1 MDQKTLFL
9 NTSPTRLFLKAALP
23 GSVGMLASS
32 LYQLLDGIFVGQIL
46 GNEAFAALNL
56 VMPFVI
62 INFAISDLIGVGS
75 AVPISVR
82 LGEKRPE
89 EANNIFTIACLL
101 IFGQGIV
108 VGGALFLLA
117 PTLLHLMGAE
127 GALAAMA
134 VQYLRVYAVCS
145 PIVGCVFASDNFLRI
160 CGQIRTSMMLN
171 VLMSVLCVVFEFFFL
186 AVLRIGI
193 RGAALGTC
201 LSMMVCAFL
210 AMLPFFRGKM
220 ALKFVRPK
228 FSRRILGQ
236 IVSCGCPTFLNNIA
250 GRVTSII
257 MNMVLLQLGGASA
270 VSVYGILM
278 YADGIILQLMYGMC
292 DSLQP
297 AVGYNW
303 GAARRALLLHGGG
316 GDLARRRGGSLRLPA
331 ADRRTLHGH
340 RRGRGAG
347 YGRTRAAD
355 LQPDLYHP
363 LVQLCNPELCFG
375 DRKAGAGFNPF
386 GFDGLAVPCR
396 ADCGA
401 LADGAQ
407 RIVGQHAGYRA
418 ACRHHGRHHPA
429 RPAPPRLEQ
438 PAQGAGTGG
447 MSRKSKHESIR
458 RRVARML
465 QSVRATLFIFSCF
478 PSHTYISFTRGGSF
492 LGAAWGAA
500 ASRQA
505 SGVMP
510 SSRLK
515 TRHR

>member
-82 LGEKRPE
+82 LGEKQPE

-108 VGGALFLLA
+108 VGGALYFLA
-117 PTLLHLMGAE
+117 PTLLGLMGAE

-303 GAARRALLLHGGG
+303 GAARRDRVVAIERCCFTAAAVISLVGAAVLFAFPRQTAELFMATAGAEVLDMAEPALRIFSLTYITRWFSFATQSFVSAIEKPVQASILSVSTALLFPVGLIVALWPMGLSGLWANMPG
-316 GDLARRRGGSLRLPA
+316 TALLAGITAGIILLDL
-331 ADRRTLHGH
+331 
-340 RRGRGAG
+340 
-347 YGRTRAAD
+347 
-355 LQPDLYHP
+355 
-363 LVQLCNPELCFG
+363 
-375 DRKAGAGFNPF
+375 
-386 GFDGLAVPCR
+386 
-396 ADCGA
+396 
-401 LADGAQ
+401 
-407 RIVGQHAGYRA
+407 
-418 ACRHHGRHHPA
+418 
-429 RPAPPRLEQ
+429 
-438 PAQGAGTGG
+438 
-447 MSRKSKHESIR
+447 R
-458 RRVARML
+458 RRVWN
-465 QSVRATLFIFSCF
+465 SPHKVRE
-478 PSHTYISFTRGGSF
+478 P
-492 LGAAWGAA
+492 GA
-500 ASRQA
+500 
-505 SGVMP
+505 
-510 SSRLK
+510 
-515 TRHR
+515 